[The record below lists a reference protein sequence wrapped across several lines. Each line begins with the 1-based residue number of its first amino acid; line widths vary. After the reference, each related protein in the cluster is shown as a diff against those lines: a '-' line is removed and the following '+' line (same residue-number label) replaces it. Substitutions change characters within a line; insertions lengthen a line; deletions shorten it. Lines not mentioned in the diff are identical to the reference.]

1 MTRIASASNNP
12 QAPKAKPAPTA
23 PVAPP
28 ARATAPVAQGF
39 RPLLQ
44 QAAAIQAQLAKAVEA
59 GQFNAARR
67 LQSQLKATL
76 SAASRAPGG
85 TPERQALL
93 NRAAAAMQTIDRQLM
108 AAPRPAATPA
118 PAARPA
124 ENRGPLGFLG
134 DAFKQVGSGLEKAGK
149 VVFFP
154 LEALGKVVDPL
165 RAKAGEK
172 LGQLKSAIDNS
183 VIGKAPVIGTATRFT
198 TGLASSL
205 VGMVDGAVQA
215 VTHPVDLIKGVGK
228 IAGTVVGLIPGPKQ
242 AWDYAVHGK
251 DFATSYQEGLAD
263 AKALGKAF
271 IQPALDDFAAGNYAG
286 GIGRLTG
293 DIGSLLVTGG
303 AAGGAKTAQVGMVAS
318 RAGKL
323 GKVVNAVKAGA
334 RVIGAVDDL
343 SAKIIGAGLKANLA
357 PVKAL
362 GRVASEAAPLR
373 KLASMAD
380 EAAQAQAAVAAVATK
395 PKAAYA
401 FADDLLKGEVRM
413 ANAPDLAQ
421 SIANQKTVVGKLGG
435 TPIYE
440 HLSDLVR
447 GSLVD
452 NEAKLIG
459 AMKELKL
466 NGKAITS
473 LEEAAEAWK
482 ALPADSPQRVVVG
495 KKLAGALQEGFAEGL
510 SFPPAAIEF
519 TGLPEHLAGLQK
531 ADKVL
536 LDPSLLNEDL
546 GYLVNVMA
554 EEQTHAYQRFLA
566 DNREALT
573 VDPRVAAEVEKYAKE
588 LQAEHY
594 LSPPAAGLQTLAGGM
609 DELNRVIRSMTD
621 SADEVVARNL
631 RKEAAPK
638 LAAGTAERAAL
649 DGWWG
654 QVGQESEK
662 LSFMKWA
669 LGDLDKAAKHPTSLK
684 TWIGDY
690 ADRLP
695 EGIALVD
702 GVARDA
708 DGIRAALSGAIK
720 ESQGAIVKANN
731 EVATLFKDW
740 TTAYKSQSL
749 EFTAKNVASDVARW
763 MFGD

>member
-1 MTRIASASNNP
+1 
-12 QAPKAKPAPTA
+12 
-23 PVAPP
+23 
-28 ARATAPVAQGF
+28 
-39 RPLLQ
+39 
-44 QAAAIQAQLAKAVEA
+44 
-59 GQFNAARR
+59 
-67 LQSQLKATL
+67 
-76 SAASRAPGG
+76 
-85 TPERQALL
+85 
-93 NRAAAAMQTIDRQLM
+93 MQTIDRQLM